1 MQTEH
6 RMQLICD
13 GIQPKRE
20 VLDYTIEQFK
30 EVYIKA
36 RREFEVVVNV
46 CQLVISLWLPRHPAM
61 QDKLID

>member
-13 GIQPKRE
+13 GLQPKRE
-20 VLDYTIEQFK
+20 VLDHTIEQFK

-36 RREFEVVVNV
+36 KREFEVVINV
-46 CQLVISLWLPRHPAM
+46 RPLPLHERCLWICKA
-61 QDKLID
+61 DK